1 MHKQLCVLC
10 CITVVLPYI
19 AANRIL
25 DEVFKENI
33 PLADYINLTL
43 YMTKRFISPKT
54 NNLIISENCEYDCE
68 EHRKRYETLLHQ
80 LGKNLNETVSVQLLI
95 SETDNRPWEYNMIVV
110 DSWISFL
117 LV

>member
-25 DEVFKENI
+25 DEVLKEDI

-54 NNLIISENCEYDCE
+54 NNLIISENYEYDCE
-68 EHRKRYETLLHQ
+68 EDRNHYETLLHQ
-80 LGKNLNETVSVQLLI
+80 LGKNLNETLSVQLHTADI
-95 SETDNRPWEYNMIVV
+95 NDRPLDYNLIVV
-110 DSWISFL
+110 DSKLSFL
-117 LV
+117 